1 MRSTPGQD
9 DPVPDRI
16 RDTLLALWDGER
28 DAARQAARVVRD
40 GPGRLGLRRGAVARA
55 GEQLTDWADR
65 WRPHLPSL
73 PTDPKDLAQVADW
86 FDDRPALWRSLNSSA
101 RQAGDH
107 AHPEHVALCA
117 AADAAQDAAEQA
129 RRALAEAGRRRD
141 ERLDT
146 FGPVAWIPDPAGR
159 LADLQRDIATTR
171 QELTDARARITTL
184 TAEPALLAQPPD
196 RLSQE
201 REAWRTRRPI
211 DADQRAS
218 TSPWPTGPV
227 PAVARPDTERL
238 GPSLASGGAAP
249 GVGRRRG
256 SIAAR

>member
-1 MRSTPGQD
+1 M
-9 DPVPDRI
+9 
-16 RDTLLALWDGER
+16 
-28 DAARQAARVVRD
+28 
-40 GPGRLGLRRGAVARA
+40 ARA
-55 GEQLTDWADR
+55 GEELTDWANR

-73 PTDPKDLAQVADW
+73 PTDPKDLAPVAGW
-86 FDDRPALWRSLNSSA
+86 FDDRPTLRRAFDAVAHRAAEDA
-101 RQAGDH
+101 R
-107 AHPEHVALCA
+107 PEHSAMRA
-117 AADAAQDAAEQA
+117 AADTAQDAHQQA
-129 RRALAEAGRRRD
+129 RRALAEASRRRD
-141 ERLDT
+141 ERLDP
-146 FGPVAWIPDPAGR
+146 FGPVAWTPDPAGR

-171 QELTDARARITTL
+171 QELTDAGTRITTL

-238 GPSLASGGAAP
+238 GPSLAGGGAAP
-249 GVGRRRG
+249 GVGR
-256 SIAAR
+256 